1 MTDHTTPPLLDA
13 PLIVATTAGG
23 EPGTALGL
31 ALLALTRPGLS
42 LVIAADEFTDHRRAR
57 FTRHLL
63 DTLGRDDV
71 QVVPG
76 ICRHEDG
83 RYRPPTSRY
92 WTAHRLTPDHLTVT
106 DRDTYTAVAEV
117 CRAHPATPVGFC
129 NHAPLTDLAHLL
141 ALDQGAPNPLGLASR
156 LTVWQSGGGLDGSG
170 ERPEP
175 RFAVDLTAART
186 VLLTARRMRLV
197 LPARTAHLPALE
209 PGSAIHR
216 VLAESDRPW
225 AALLLAHLDQARH
238 ATIAARHL
246 ADTVTA
252 SAAAGLGSVDFAPTG
267 FTLAENG
274 RLIVGPGDFEVP
286 MSTSVN
292 SDAVMDWAL
301 ATLHGDGA
309 DHAGVPVA
317 AMRAMAR

>member
-1 MTDHTTPPLLDA
+1 MTDLSTPTAHDD

-23 EPGTALGL
+23 EPGAALAL
-31 ALLALTRPGLS
+31 ALLASTRPNLS

-57 FTRHLL
+57 FTRYLL
-63 DTLGRDDV
+63 DTLGRSDV
-71 QVVPG
+71 RVVPG
-76 ICRHEDG
+76 ICRQEDG

-92 WTAHRLTPDHLTVT
+92 WAAHRLTPDHVTVT
-106 DRDTYTAVAEV
+106 DRDTYTAVAEILH
-117 CRAHPATPVGFC
+117 AHPGATVRVC

-141 ALDQGAPNPLGLASR
+141 ALDQGAHTPLGLASR
-156 LTVWQSGGGLDGSG
+156 LTVWQSGGGLGGSG

-209 PGSAIHR
+209 PGSVIHR
-216 VLAESDRPW
+216 ALAGSHRPW

-238 ATIAARHL
+238 ATTTAGHL
-246 ADTVTA
+246 ADVVVA
-252 SAAAGLGSVDFAPTG
+252 SAAAGHGFVDFTSTG
-267 FTLAENG
+267 FTLGEHG

-292 SDAVMDWAL
+292 SDAVLDWAL
-301 ATLHGDGA
+301 APLLGDGIGRRA
-309 DHAGVPVA
+309 PV
-317 AMRAMAR
+317 RALG